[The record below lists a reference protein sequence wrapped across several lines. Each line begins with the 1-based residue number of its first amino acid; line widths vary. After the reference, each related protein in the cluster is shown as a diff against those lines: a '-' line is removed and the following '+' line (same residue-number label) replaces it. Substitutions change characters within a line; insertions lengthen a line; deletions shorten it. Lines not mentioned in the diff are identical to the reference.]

1 MQIKILKKT
10 SNELKLEIEGEG
22 HTLCNLLEK
31 VLLEDETT
39 DMAGYNIPH
48 PLTSNPIIYIR
59 TKDGRKPERVLEDAA
74 KKILQNEEEFKA
86 QFKNALENWE
96 REKRS

>member
-10 SNELKLEIEGEG
+10 SNELRLEIEGEG

-31 VLLEDETT
+31 VVLKDEST

-59 TKDGRKPERVLEDAA
+59 TKGRRKPETVLKDAA
-74 KKILQNEEEFKA
+74 KKILQSEKEFRAEFEK
-86 QFKNALENWE
+86 ALETWE
-96 REKRS
+96 REQQS

>member
-10 SNELKLEIEGEG
+10 SNELRLEIGGEG

-31 VLLEDETT
+31 VLVEDEST

-48 PLTSNPIIYIR
+48 PLTSNPIVYIR
-59 TKDGRKPERVLEDAA
+59 TKGRRKPETVLKDAV
-74 KKILQNEEEFKA
+74 KKILQSEKEFRAEFEK
-86 QFKNALENWE
+86 ALENWE
-96 REKRS
+96 REQHS